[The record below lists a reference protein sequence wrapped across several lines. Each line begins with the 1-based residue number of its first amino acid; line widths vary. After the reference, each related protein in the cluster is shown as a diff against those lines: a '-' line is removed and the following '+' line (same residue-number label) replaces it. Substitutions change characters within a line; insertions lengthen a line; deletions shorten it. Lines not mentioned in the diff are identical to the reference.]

1 MVKFQAEIERYGEK
15 GEKTGWFFIMIPAG
29 LANDIKAN
37 CKKSFRVKGKLDHV
51 PIEGLALTPVGEG
64 DFILAIK
71 KELRQKL
78 KKDLGAL
85 LLVELE
91 EDVNFKIQM
100 PEDLK
105 LCLLEESVLMER
117 FMSLP
122 MSHRNWYINWL
133 NAAKTD
139 ATKTKRL
146 VKIVSA
152 MDRHLTF
159 GEMMREGKNDI
170 TTSN

>member
-1 MVKFQAEIERYGEK
+1 MVRFQAEIERYGEK
-15 GEKTGWFFIMIPAG
+15 GEKTGWFFITISAG

-37 CKKSFRVKGKLDHV
+37 CKKSFRVRGKLDQLS
-51 PIEGLALTPVGEG
+51 IEGMALTPVGEG
-64 DFILAIK
+64 DFILAVK

-78 KKDLGAL
+78 KKDLGGIISI
-85 LLVELE
+85 ELE
-91 EDVNFKIQM
+91 EDVNFKIEI
-100 PEDLK
+100 PEELE
-105 LCLLEESVLMER
+105 LCLSEERALMEQ

-139 ATKTKRL
+139 VTKTKRL

-159 GEMMREGKNDI
+159 GEMMREGK
-170 TTSN
+170 